1 MSHLKILCYLLFS
14 VLIYFKVLYCQNVL
28 SCSVVSDSFWPHSRP
43 AGSSVYGI
51 LQAKILEWLPCC
63 PPEDLPNPRTE
74 SRSPS
79 LQADSLF
86 PEPPGKLSEYILIL
100 RDRVLESSWLYAEL
114 SSWLLFWQLRASNL
128 VGASLVTQIVKNLS
142 AMWESWVWVLVLEDP
157 LEKGIATHSS
167 ILAWIIPWKE
177 KLGGLQ
183 SMGSQRVRHNWV
195 TNTFKC
201 FSVA

>member
-1 MSHLKILCYLLFS
+1 MCLVAQSCLTLCGLMVAQQVPLSMGFS
-14 VLIYFKVLYCQNVL
+14 RQKYW
-28 SCSVVSDSFWPHSRP
+28 S
-43 AGSSVYGI
+43 G
-51 LQAKILEWLPCC
+51 LPCC

-100 RDRVLESSWLYAEL
+100 RDRVVESSWLYAEL

-157 LEKGIATHSS
+157 LEKGIATLSS

-195 TNTFKC
+195 INTFKC
-201 FSVA
+201 FSVS